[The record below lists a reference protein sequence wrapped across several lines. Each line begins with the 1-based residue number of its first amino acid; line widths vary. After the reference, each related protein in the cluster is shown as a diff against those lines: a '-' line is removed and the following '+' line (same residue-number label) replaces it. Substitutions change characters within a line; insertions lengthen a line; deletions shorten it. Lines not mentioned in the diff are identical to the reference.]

1 MKKNKALSYTYLL
14 HIFISII
21 SIKYILGENVIIDS
35 ELNPRS
41 ASFLVFGLIGGAALI
56 LITSIA
62 YMKRIEL
69 QVLLA
74 FMVITIWLKIEWLG
88 FMYLAV
94 SIVYASYWFFI
105 IRKGSIL

>member
-21 SIKYILGENVIIDS
+21 SIKYILGEDIIIDS

-41 ASFLVFGLIGGAALI
+41 ASFLVFGLMGGAALI
-56 LITSIA
+56 LITSLA

-88 FMYLAV
+88 FMYLAI

-105 IRKGSIL
+105 TRKGSIL